1 MLTFNNKLFCGLLIG
16 LLLGFLIHHKTY
28 QNQLHTI
35 NQKIIDKIEPRRKQ
49 FKNKTNQLTSDKQ
62 YSQEIENLW
71 KDFKQ
76 LFDKNT
82 GLNPDFSFNEMV
94 IEIRQLLGYE
104 KGVAAS
110 TIKNLYQWKTN
121 PRSKTIEAIQ
131 EWVNKEKKKEVESED
146 YEEDNKIQIL
156 IIILLIIVIIA
167 VVIVKVEF
175 LSECPKNR

>member
-1 MLTFNNKLFCGLLIG
+1 MLTFNSELFCRLLIG

-35 NQKIIDKIEPRRKQ
+35 NQKIDQIIDKIEPRRKQ
-49 FKNKTNQLTSDKQ
+49 FKNKTNQLTGHEK

-82 GLNPDFSFNEMV
+82 GLNPNFSFNEMV
-94 IEIRQLLGYE
+94 IEIRQLLGDG

-110 TIKNLYQWKTN
+110 TIKNFYQRKTN

-131 EWVNKEKKKEVESED
+131 EWINKEKKKEVKSKVDKDNEN
-146 YEEDNKIQIL
+146 EENTNI
-156 IIILLIIVIIA
+156 
-167 VVIVKVEF
+167 
-175 LSECPKNR
+175 NNN